1 MKTKTILK
9 RVLTLLLTLLMLMSS
24 TSLGL
29 SAAQVE
35 LAETGAT
42 VTFTSDDVL
51 FFNMKAVSWW
61 TAGTNGNGNFAY
73 FYNNSTG
80 EYAWSAHAVNY
91 SGDIYYVKIPA
102 GTWDGV
108 ILTRNNTSTSPSWNN
123 KWNKT
128 GNISLSSS
136 SNYISKFSEGSTSA
150 TWSTQ
155 KPASNA
161 SLAASSS
168 TVATN
173 TAVTLTPSLTSNTT
187 YNEVKSTTYSINPS
201 SGASIS
207 GNKFTATQA
216 GTYTVTA
223 TVTYN
228 PRGYSSL
235 TSTTTATTTITVQSS
250 KLSFTASAGEGGS
263 VSPTSGEVNDGE
275 SVTLTATAKTGYTFD
290 KWTFTGG
297 TGATNTA
304 TTSFTPTVNNATAV
318 ASFKKNV
325 YTVSVSASPAAG
337 GTVDKSAESVEHGGT
352 VTFTATADTDN
363 RYVLVDWKVNGIKQ
377 NKNNATFELTNIV
390 ENVEV
395 VAVFEQIPVYTYTV
409 SAGTGGTVTPNGE
422 NIVAQ
427 GSKVDLTATA
437 AGGYRF
443 TGWTIT
449 GNYRIQSGDL
459 SSAAISIIPQAD
471 GVTATANFT
480 KEWTVTF
487 VNKDGVELKTVKVLD
502 GADATAPADPV
513 LDHYT
518 FDGWDTVFT
527 NVKSDLTV
535 KPLYTP
541 DNYTVTVN
549 TTTGGTAS
557 ADVTSVDYP
566 GTVEITATPAAGY
579 SLVNWTISGD
589 YEEVSSTPNSITIR
603 PKANGV
609 TVTPNF
615 ALGRKL
621 TVYTYSADGYKNLTL
636 TADSTKVL
644 DNVAQN
650 TNENFNGVTWTNS
663 GQQDIPMTAT
673 DVKAQLSGTT
683 SIDVTKPVNWYKDSK
698 NFLVADGY
706 RTIVFRNDWNWS
718 DVKLYA
724 WSTTSGGNNG
734 DFPGVSMTKA
744 GTDSGYDVYVMLVD
758 ATKYNKIIINGL
770 KDGGSGKRDKSPDTS
785 LPSAS
790 ITTYKMTW
798 NFGNVLSSNAISG
811 VTTYNANT
819 SGSSEVIP
827 LNDQL
832 FTSGQ
837 WAGETEV
844 WVYQSGTTEV
854 VTLRRDILDLIAE
867 KKAVYEAGNDDGRW
881 TPDSWSAFKAAYD
894 AAYTASGKNS
904 SDQDQLDSAE
914 ATLRAAVLVAQ
925 AYFTVTYNQNMAP
938 YSANIGSTTIT
949 TATGTV
955 NVVQNKEVAVKFVAP
970 TYYYIVSVLVNG
982 QPVESTAT
990 KEWIFEANITFTQD
1004 TRIDIVYEENPEL
1017 IIEENGTTGGTIDF
1031 GSNVALINNKYLI
1044 SYGFDTTLSVT
1055 APHLYYIQS
1064 VYVGGQEVYS
1074 GTDET
1079 KTSLTGYILE
1089 NVTSDTLISITYGK
1103 RSTLK
1108 IEILS
1113 YPTVGGTLY
1122 YGDTVIP
1129 AEGMIIDVL
1138 AGESV
1143 TITAVPNAHYGIYY
1157 WVADTQTDGR
1167 ENTYTFSAINK
1178 SHTLDIEWL
1187 QLKEIDV
1194 TVTASPNSVG
1204 TVTATS
1210 GSNTATSGT
1219 TSNTITVEQYS
1230 VINLKAEVTDTR
1242 YAFTNW
1248 IIEGSFYFNNQDDSR
1263 SDPEISITASTD
1275 ITIKANFTQVY
1286 RRIYLDN
1293 AAGWKQPYMH
1303 YWGGTVGSSWPGVMM
1318 KKDTAT
1324 NYWYLDVPMD
1334 ITDIQFNP
1342 GGNSSKIEFHGDDVK
1357 NKNLFNNS
1365 SKTASQ
1371 YIEPGYYL
1379 QGNWNGKDFSAFDN
1393 QKFMYNGD
1401 GTYSLTITVDSTT
1414 DGYIYVN
1421 PTNENSHFW
1430 NAATNGATGNPQK
1443 LTATGA
1449 YQSNPKFVK
1458 VEIDTEDFAKSY
1470 DVTFTFNPTTGEFS
1484 WTKVMNVPTITVIGT
1499 DGRGTNTADVNMHT
1513 NNDRVG
1519 DTYFDD
1525 ETIVSVISKMT
1536 YDTAKVEAG
1545 KPVTFYT
1552 QVNKNTNT
1560 NGYDYYV
1567 AGWVINGTEYVAATS
1582 VGNGLY
1588 RGSYVFTEDKTSVVP
1603 VYFHTNEWLTANSVN
1618 TVTVYAVADKG
1629 IETWDKYFAA
1639 YTWYNVGRVTKY
1651 EQFGPY
1657 SGQLMIPVA
1666 GLDGVYYTIIET
1678 STSNKV
1684 QISGITFN
1692 NYPSGD
1698 TIDNSAI
1705 INYTNIQTYDYY
1717 EFIALLNDG
1726 KQNITFVIKD
1736 TNDTYNSDRVKG
1748 GTVSITNG
1756 NWDFVQYTNY
1766 SGLKTDI
1773 FGNNIESTDASL
1785 NDANALYI
1793 IQAGDKPVSNG
1804 TLYGQWC
1811 VECYLYDYTGKYLGK
1826 CYSYELHDED
1836 STLWTTTLAPYK
1848 NQRAYISYEHVN
1860 DNRYDGEWYGD
1871 ADVSVQINLAVK
1883 VAVMGNDGKYTID
1896 TEGDLNKAAYGEAFI
1911 NGVQNVDVTRG
1922 ETVSLSGMPLTGYKF
1937 VGWYTADGK
1946 LFDKNLASKV
1956 TAAIGTYYVAVFEP
1970 LAEGSFYV
1978 NHYIYTANGTADYK
1992 PIAHGGNA
2000 QLYVGI
2006 QNITQGT
2013 TTSLL
2018 LGNSAGLEA
2027 TEGDRLLITIATD
2040 GIGADKFYAWYT
2052 DAVDKF
2058 GYTTFEEVG
2067 VDSDDNLAFIDPDSQ
2082 YYMGVSTVEG
2092 SIDRVYF
2099 QFEYVVGAD
2108 DAFVL
2113 NFYSDLMP
2121 VSDKI
2126 TLVYQYTDRYGNPK
2140 SYSVP
2145 YQLTDDE
2152 IKGFAGNNNT
2162 PFAPAY
2168 ISSTDGSWVNTVLVN
2183 APHVED
2189 YFKDTTWKITSSMY
2203 NTMIFLLW
2211 ATQPE
2216 TMYTVTTTVTS
2227 ATGSG
2232 VIVNKVPYNTVIDLD
2247 IRDIYPEASYTGF
2260 WYQDVN
2266 NNGTYEKTVD
2276 IILAYG
2282 PYYGYRV
2289 TQDMAINYEAVDS
2302 HDDYEFNVSLD
2313 APVYGREQTTDAEGN
2328 NKTDVVIIDYVVNIL
2343 TPYFYY
2349 LHPEFTPIYKDE
2361 VITDYWAK
2369 TTVTVESLVAAGY
2382 DVSYGV
2388 ILEQVGTYKIKDNYN
2403 GDFTLAEAD
2412 AIKKGYGTATDETLL
2427 KNFLA
2432 SGSTKGWINGNGS
2445 TYGTV
2450 LDATNHHITN
2460 KNRVLF
2466 VLEQNNTE
2474 ANRNKFYNVYGYL
2487 IVKAPGADNAEIF
2500 ISNVQ
2505 TLNIYAEGTKN
2516 AVVDNN
2522 TSFA

>member
-1 MKTKTILK
+1 MKIKSILI
-9 RVLTLLLTLLMLMSS
+9 RSLTLLLTLLMLLSS
-24 TSLGL
+24 TTLGL

-35 LAETGAT
+35 LADTGAT
-42 VTFTSDDVL
+42 ITSDGTARL
-51 FFNMKAVSWW
+51 YFNMKAVSWW
-61 TAGTNGNGNFAY
+61 TAGTNGNGNFGY
-73 FYNNSTG
+73 FFNNSTG
-80 EYAWSAHAVNY
+80 KNAWSAHAVNY
-91 SGDIYYVKIPA
+91 SGDTYYVVIPS
-102 GTWDGV
+102 GTWAGV
-108 ILTRNNTSTSPSWNN
+108 VLTRNNTSTSPSWNN
-123 KWNKT
+123 KWNQT
-128 GNISLSSS
+128 GDITLSSS
-136 SNYISKFSEGSTSA
+136 SNYISKFSEGSTSV
-150 TWSTQ
+150 TWGTAVKPEST
-155 KPASNA
+155 ASVTA
-161 SLAASSS
+161 SKT
-168 TVATN
+168 TVAPGD
-173 TAVTLTPSLTSNTT
+173 AVTLSSALTSNQTI
-187 YNEVKSTTYSINPS
+187 NKIASTTYATT

-207 GNKFTATQA
+207 SNTFTATQP

-223 TVTYN
+223 TVTYHPN
-228 PRGYSSL
+228 GYTSL
-235 TSTTTATTTITVQSS
+235 TSTATATTTITVQSS
-250 KLSFTASAGEGGS
+250 EYTYTVSAGEGGS
-263 VSPTSGEVNDGE
+263 VNTTGGTVKQGS
-275 SVTLTATAKTGYTFD
+275 SVSLTATPSTGYAFD
-290 KWTFTGG
+290 KWTFTNG
-297 TGATNTA
+297 TGTTTTA
-304 TTSFTPTVNNATAV
+304 TTTFTPTANGATAV
-318 ASFKKNV
+318 ASFKKLT
-325 YTVSVSASPAAG
+325 YTVTVSADPAAG
-337 GTVDKSAESVEHGGT
+337 GTVTKSAATVEHGGT
-352 VTFTATADTDN
+352 VKFTATANTAD
-363 RYVLVDWKVNGIKQ
+363 RYVLVDWKVNGVKQ
-377 NKNNATFELTNIV
+377 NKSNTTLELTSIV

-395 VAVFEQIPVYTYTV
+395 VAVFEQIPVYSYTV
-409 SAGTGGTVTPNGE
+409 SAGTGGTVTPNGA
-422 NIVAQ
+422 NVVAQ

-449 GNYRIQSGDL
+449 GSHRIQSGDL
-459 SSAAISIIPQAD
+459 NSAAISIIPQED
-471 GVTATANFT
+471 GVTATAKFT

-487 VNKDGVELKTVKVLD
+487 VDKDGVTLKEVKVLD
-502 GADATAPADPV
+502 GQAATAPSDPV

-518 FDGWDTVFT
+518 FDGWDTEFT
-527 NVKSDLTV
+527 NVTEDLIV

-549 TTTGGTAS
+549 TATGGTAS

-566 GTVEITATPAAGY
+566 GTVTITANPAEGY
-579 SLVNWTISGD
+579 NLVNWTITGD
-589 YEEVSSTPNSITIR
+589 YEEVSKTSNSITIK
-603 PKANGV
+603 PEANV
-609 TVTPNF
+609 TITPNF

-650 TNENFNGVTWTNS
+650 TTESFNGVNWTNS

-673 DVKAQLSGTT
+673 SVTAQLSGTT
-683 SIDVTKPVNWYKDSK
+683 SIDVTKPANWYKDSK

-724 WSTTSGGNNG
+724 WGSTSNNG
-734 DFPGVSMTKA
+734 AFPGVAMTKA

-758 ATKYNKIIINGL
+758 ATKYNKIIISGL
-770 KDGGSGKRDKSPDTS
+770 KDDGSGNRDQSPDTS
-785 LPSAS
+785 LPTAS

-798 NFGNVLSSNAISG
+798 NNGNVLSSNAISG

-819 SGSSEVIP
+819 SASSEVIP

-854 VTLRRDILDLIAE
+854 VTLRRDLLDLVATHS
-867 KKAVYEAGNDDGRW
+867 ALYETANADG
-881 TPDSWSAFKAAYD
+881 TYTADSWAAFDSAFEAAK
-894 AAYTASGKNS
+894 TASGKA
-904 SDQDQLDSAE
+904 DSTQQNIDDAY
-914 ATLRAAVLVAQ
+914 AALVK
-925 AYFTVTYNQNMAP
+925 AYDELETESYAVITFIQNFAGSFT
-938 YSANIGSTTIT
+938 IGSTTT
-949 TATGTV
+949 KELTGTK
-955 NVVQNKEVAVKFVAP
+955 NVVAGNSVHIRAVAP
-970 TYYYIVSVLVNG
+970 TFYYIVSVKING
-982 QPVESTAT
+982 VPVELVGENAWTYDNNLTFDADAT
-990 KEWIFEANITFTQD
+990 IEIE
-1004 TRIDIVYEENPEL
+1004 YSPNPEL
-1017 IIEENGTTGGTIDF
+1017 IIQENGATGGTISF
-1031 GSNVALINNKYLI
+1031 GSNVSHSGGKYQI
-1044 SYGFDTTLSVT
+1044 SYGYDTTLSVT

-1064 VYVGGQEVYS
+1064 IYVGGQEVYS

-1079 KTSLTGYILE
+1079 KTEHTGYILQ
-1089 NVTSDTLISITYGK
+1089 NVTADTLINITYAK

-1108 IEILS
+1108 IEVLP
-1113 YPTVGGTLY
+1113 YPEVGGTLK

-1129 AEGMIIDVL
+1129 TEGMIIDVL
-1138 AGESV
+1138 AGDNV
-1143 TITAVPNAHYGIYY
+1143 TITAVPNKGYGVYY
-1157 WVADTQTDGR
+1157 WIADTQTDGR

-1194 TVTASPNSVG
+1194 TVNAAPNAAG
-1204 TVTATS
+1204 KVTATS

-1230 VINLKAEVTDTR
+1230 VINLKATVTDTR
-1242 YAFTNW
+1242 YVFTNW
-1248 IIEGSFYFNNQDDSR
+1248 IIEGSFYFNNEDDSR
-1263 SDPEISITASTD
+1263 SDSEISITASTD

-1293 AAGWKQPYMH
+1293 AAGWTQPYMH
-1303 YWGGTVGSSWPGVMM
+1303 YWGGTEGSSWPGVMM

-1342 GGNSSKIEFHGDDVK
+1342 GGNSSQIEFHGDNVK
-1357 NKNLFNNS
+1357 KKNLFNNS
-1365 SKTASQ
+1365 TSSATE

-1379 QGNWNGKDFSAFDN
+1379 QGKWNGKEFSAFDN
-1393 QKFMYNGD
+1393 QKFDQNGD

-1421 PTNENSHFW
+1421 PSDKDSKFWITN
-1430 NAATNGATGNPQK
+1430 ATGVATSPVT
-1443 LTATGA
+1443 LTGPTNYVAIASRKT
-1449 YQSNPKFVK
+1449 VK
-1458 VEIDTEDFAKSY
+1458 IEIDTEDFAKSY
-1470 DVTFTFNPTTGEFS
+1470 DVTFTFNPTTGVFS

-1525 ETIVSVISKMT
+1525 ETIVSVIPKKT
-1536 YDTAKVEAG
+1536 YDTANVEAG

-1588 RGSYVFTEDKTSVVP
+1588 RGSYVFSEDENTVVP
-1603 VYFHTNEWLTANSVN
+1603 VYFHTNEWLTANSVG
-1618 TVTVYAVADKG
+1618 TVTVYAVMDKD
-1629 IETWDKYFAA
+1629 IETWDKYLAA
-1639 YTWYNVGRVTKY
+1639 YTWYKIGGVNQY
-1651 EQFGPY
+1651 EQFGAWP
-1657 SGQLMIPVA
+1657 GQLMIPVA

-1678 STSNKV
+1678 SSNNKV

-1698 TIDNSAI
+1698 TIDNSAVT
-1705 INYTNIQTYDYY
+1705 NHTNIQAYDYY
-1717 EFIALLNDG
+1717 EFISLLGDG
-1726 KQNITFVIKD
+1726 KHNITFVIKD
-1736 TNDTYNSDRVKG
+1736 TNDTYNSNRVNG
-1748 GTVSITNG
+1748 GTVNITTG
-1756 NWDFVQYTNY
+1756 NWDFVQYTDY

-1773 FGNNIESTDASL
+1773 FGNNIESIDATLTD
-1785 NDANALYI
+1785 DKALYI
-1793 IQAGDKPVSNG
+1793 IQAGDKAVTND
-1804 TLYGQWC
+1804 TLDGQWY

-1836 STLWTTTLAPYK
+1836 SKLWTTTLAPYK

-1860 DNRYDGEWYGD
+1860 GNRYDGEWYGD

-1922 ETVSLSGMPLTGYKF
+1922 ETVSLTGMPLTGYKF
-1937 VGWYTADGK
+1937 VGWFTADGK

-1978 NHYIYTANGTADYK
+1978 NHYIYTGNGTSGYN
-1992 PIAHGGNA
+1992 PPVHGGNA

-2006 QNITQGT
+2006 QNLTQGT

-2040 GIGADKFYAWYT
+2040 GIGADKFFSWYT
-2052 DAVDKF
+2052 DAIDKF
-2058 GYTTFEEVG
+2058 GLTTFEEVG
-2067 VDSDDNLAFIDPDSQ
+2067 VDSIDNLAYSDPNSQ
-2082 YYMGVSTVEG
+2082 YYMGVSTVVG

-2126 TLVYQYTDRYGNPK
+2126 TLIYQYADRYDNPK
-2140 SYSVP
+2140 SYYVP

-2152 IKGFAGNNNT
+2152 IKGFAGNNFT
-2162 PFAPAY
+2162 PFTPAY
-2168 ISSTDGSWVNTVLVN
+2168 ISATDGSWVNTILVN
-2183 APHVED
+2183 APYVED
-2189 YFKDTTWKITSSMY
+2189 YFADTTWKITSSMY
-2203 NTMIFLLW
+2203 DPMTFLLW
-2211 ATQPE
+2211 ATQPD
-2216 TMYTVTTTVTS
+2216 TMYTVTTTVTG
-2227 ATGSG
+2227 AAGAD
-2232 VIVNKVPYNTVIDLD
+2232 VIVNKVPYNTVVDLD
-2247 IRDIYPEASYTGF
+2247 IRDLLPEASYTGF

-2266 NNGTYEKTVD
+2266 NNGTYEKAVD
-2276 IILAYG
+2276 IILTYG

-2313 APVYGREQTTDAEGN
+2313 APVYGREQTTDSAGN

-2349 LHPEFTPIYKDE
+2349 LHPEFTPIYNGE
-2361 VITDYWAK
+2361 TITDDWGK
-2369 TTVTVESLVAAGY
+2369 TLVTIESLEAAGY
-2382 DVSYGV
+2382 EVSYGV
-2388 ILEQVGTYKIKDNYN
+2388 ILEQVGTFKINENYK
-2403 GDFTLAEAD
+2403 GDYTLAEAD

-2450 LDATNHHITN
+2450 YDASNHNITN

-2466 VLEQNNTE
+2466 VLEQNNTA
-2474 ANRNKFYNVYGYL
+2474 ANQNKFYNVYGYL

-2505 TLNIYAEGTKN
+2505 TLNIYAEGTKS

>member
-1 MKTKTILK
+1 MKTKAILK

-35 LAETGAT
+35 LADTGYDISSNTNIYYIDTASWNACQMYIWKSDYNTSYTLKKIANTKVYYQDFGGGWGGYEGFKFRSDSNWSKQTSSDIKTNITKHTWFNGTSASTHTNMDGLNGEAKVVNMISTNGGTSYTATANANTYTTVSGYSVSSGAT
-42 VTFTSDDVL
+42 SATSVTSNTKSSSSAAIEAAYGSTITY
-51 FFNMKAVSWW
+51 KATVASNA
-61 TAGTNGNGNFAY
+61 TFKGFSTTNS
-73 FYNNSTG
+73 STLPSM
-80 EYAWSAHAVNY
+80 AS
-91 SGDIYYVKIPA
+91 
-102 GTWDGV
+102 
-108 ILTRNNTSTSPSWNN
+108 TSTSYTRTA
-123 KWNKT
+123 T
-128 GNISLSSS
+128 GYN
-136 SNYISKFSEGSTSA
+136 
-150 TWSTQ
+150 
-155 KPASNA
+155 
-161 SLAASSS
+161 
-168 TVATN
+168 
-173 TAVTLTPSLTSNTT
+173 TSNNTT
-187 YNEVKSTTYSINPS
+187 VYAYYIVNSD
-201 SGASIS
+201 
-207 GNKFTATQA
+207 
-216 GTYTVTA
+216 VTA
-223 TVTYN
+223 TFKNWDGAVLDTD
-228 PRGYSSL
+228 
-235 TSTTTATTTITVQSS
+235 TVQSGS
-250 KLSFTASAGEGGS
+250 TPTYGGAT
-263 VSPTSGEVNDGE
+263 PTRE
-275 SVTLTATAKTGYTFD
+275 GYTFTGWEPAIGAITGD
-290 KWTFTGG
+290 TEYIAQFT
-297 TGATNTA
+297 
-304 TTSFTPTVNNATAV
+304 
-318 ASFKKNV
+318 KNV

-566 GTVEITATPAAGY
+566 GTVTITATPAAGY

-609 TVTPNF
+609 TVIPNF

-621 TVYTYSADGYKNLTL
+621 TVYTYSADNYKNLTL
-636 TADSTKVL
+636 TADTTKVL
-644 DNVAQN
+644 DNAPQN

-683 SIDVTKPVNWYKDSK
+683 SIDVTKPANWFKDAK
-698 NFLVADGY
+698 TFLVADGY

-734 DFPGVSMTKA
+734 AFPGVSMTKA

-758 ATKYNKIIINGL
+758 ATKYNKIIISGL
-770 KDGGSGKRDKSPDTS
+770 KDDGSGNRDQSPDTS
-785 LPSAS
+785 LPSAP

-798 NFGNVLSSNAISG
+798 NNGNVLSSNAISG

-819 SGSSEVIP
+819 SASSEVIS

-832 FTSGQ
+832 FANGA

-844 WVYQSGTTEV
+844 WIYQNGSSAT

-867 KKAVYEAGNDDGRW
+867 KKAIYDAGNDDGRW

-955 NVVQNKEVAVKFVAP
+955 NVVQNKEVAVKFTAP
-970 TYYYIVSVLVNG
+970 INHYIVSVLVNG
-982 QPVESTAT
+982 QPVESTST

-1004 TRIDIVYEENPEL
+1004 TSIEIVYEENPEL
-1017 IIEENGTTGGTIDF
+1017 IIQENGATGGTIDF
-1031 GSNVALINNKYLI
+1031 DSNVTFINNKYLI

-1210 GSNTATSGT
+1210 GSSTATAGT
-1219 TSNTITVEQYS
+1219 ANNTITVEQYS
-1230 VINLKAEVTDTR
+1230 VITLKATVTDTR
-1242 YAFTNW
+1242 YIFTNW
-1248 IIEGSFYFNNQDDSR
+1248 QIEGSYYFNNQDDSR
-1263 SDPEISITASTD
+1263 SDPEISITASSD
-1275 ITIKANFTQVY
+1275 IVIKANFTQQY
-1286 RRIYLDN
+1286 RRIYLEN
-1293 AAGWKQPYMH
+1293 GANWTQPYMH
-1303 YWGGTVGSSWPGVMM
+1303 YWGGTEGTNWPGVKMS
-1318 KKDTAT
+1318 KDTVSGF
-1324 NYWYLDVPMD
+1324 WYLDVPMD
-1334 ITDIQFNP
+1334 ITDIQFND
-1342 GGNSSKIEFHGDDVK
+1342 GTNQNQIEFHGDNVK
-1357 NKNLFNNS
+1357 NNNLFNNS
-1365 SKTASQ
+1365 SNTATD

-1379 QGNWNGKDFSAFDN
+1379 QGNWNGKAFSAYDN

-1470 DVTFTFNPTTGEFS
+1470 DVTFTFNPTTGDFS
-1484 WTKVMNVPTITVIGT
+1484 WTKVVNVPTITVIGT
-1499 DGRGTNTADVNMHT
+1499 DGRGTNTADANMHT

-1525 ETIVSVISKMT
+1525 ETIVSVISNKT
-1536 YDTAKVEAG
+1536 YDTANVEAG

-1567 AGWVINGTEYVAATS
+1567 AGWVINGTEFVAATS
-1582 VGNGLY
+1582 IGNGLY
-1588 RGSYVFTEDKTSVVP
+1588 RGSYIFTEDKTSVVP
-1603 VYFHTNEWLTANSVN
+1603 VYFHTNEWLTANSVD
-1618 TVTVYAVADKG
+1618 TVTVYAVADKD

-1639 YTWYNVGRVTKY
+1639 YTWYKVGGVTQY
-1651 EQFGPY
+1651 EQFGPW

-1666 GLDGVYYTIIET
+1666 GLDGVYYTIVET
-1678 STSNKV
+1678 STSNNV
-1684 QISGITFN
+1684 PISGITFS

-1698 TIDNSAI
+1698 NIDNSAI
-1705 INYTNIQTYDYY
+1705 INHTNIQAYDYY

-1726 KQNITFVIKD
+1726 KHNITFVIKD
-1736 TNDTYNSDRVKG
+1736 TNDTYNSNRVNG

-1756 NWDFVQYTNY
+1756 NWDFVQYTDY

-1773 FGNNIESTDASL
+1773 FGNNIEANDANL
-1785 NDANALYI
+1785 NDADALYI
-1793 IQAGDKPVSNG
+1793 IQAGDKSVSNG
-1804 TLYGQWC
+1804 TLDGQWY

-1848 NQRAYISYEHVN
+1848 NQKAYISYEHVN
-1860 DNRYDGEWYGD
+1860 GNRYDGEWYGD
-1871 ADVSVQINLAVK
+1871 ANVSVTVNLAVK
-1883 VAVMGNDGKYTID
+1883 VALMGADGNYTID

-2203 NTMIFLLW
+2203 NTMTFLLW

-2349 LHPEFTPIYKDE
+2349 LHPEFTPIYNGE

-2369 TTVTVESLVAAGY
+2369 TTVTIESLEAAGY